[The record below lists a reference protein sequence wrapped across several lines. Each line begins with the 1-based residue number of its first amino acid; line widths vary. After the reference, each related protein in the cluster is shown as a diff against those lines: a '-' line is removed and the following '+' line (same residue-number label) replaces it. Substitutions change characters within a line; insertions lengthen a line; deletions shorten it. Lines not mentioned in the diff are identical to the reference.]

1 MRTAVLRTLAAVAV
15 LPGLVSGC
23 TGAPSSQP
31 ARPARPAQSAQSA
44 QSAQGSAGLGDV
56 RPCPGIPGFR
66 CGSLSVRLDPSGSTP
81 GRLSLRVAVSSV
93 ASAPR
98 GVLLFLTGGPGEPGV
113 PFVPRLEDRLGQA
126 LSGYRLVMFDQRG
139 TGAGALDCPALQRQM
154 GASDLTVPAPAAVR
168 SCAAAIGP
176 DRQFYATADTVADIE
191 ALRAALGVARLT
203 VDGVSYG
210 SYVAERFALAHPGEV
225 SRLVLDSVV
234 PSWNVDPLQ
243 LVNMRQS
250 AAVLRDVCAAQRCGF
265 DPASDL
271 AAVVRR
277 YHDGPALLDMLVA
290 LSVGD
295 PSFPGVPA
303 ALHAAAAG
311 HPDALTALIARV
323 HAADAATAGELSQG
337 LHASALCAD
346 MPMPWGGPDT
356 PLAARPARLARAV
369 ARLSTAQVWP
379 FDRATAAG
387 NGFIQTCLYWPPAPA
402 PSHGPDAAALH
413 AGLPRIPVL
422 LLAGGHDLSTPLA
435 GARAQAA
442 LAPDGHLF
450 VVPAAGHSVQNRAAG
465 DPAEAELARFLG

>member
-1 MRTAVLRTLAAVAV
+1 MGKTTLRALAAAAVLAGLA
-15 LPGLVSGC
+15 SGC
-23 TGAPSSQP
+23 TGAP
-31 ARPARPAQSAQSA
+31 ARPAGQAAPAGQSAPAQNP
-44 QSAQGSAGLGDV
+44 AGLHDV
-56 RPCPGIPGFR
+56 RPCPGMPGFR
-66 CGSLSVRLDPSGSTP
+66 CGSLSVRLDPSGSAP
-81 GRLSLRVAVSSV
+81 GRLSLRVAMSDI

-98 GVLLFLTGGPGEPGV
+98 GVLVFLTGGPGQPGV
-113 PFVPRLEDRLGQA
+113 PFAPRLAGRLGPA
-126 LSGYRLVMFDQRG
+126 LHGYRLVMFDRRG
-139 TGAGALDCPALQRQM
+139 TGAGALACPALQRQM
-154 GASDLTVPAPAAVR
+154 GASDLTVPSPAAVR

-176 DRQFYATADTVADIE
+176 DRRFFATADTVADIE
-191 ALRAALGVARLT
+191 ALRAALGVPRITL
-203 VDGVSYG
+203 DGVSYG
-210 SYVAERFALAHPGEV
+210 SYVAEQFALAHPGEV

-243 LVNMRQS
+243 LVNMQRT
-250 AAVLRDVCAAQRCGF
+250 ATVLREACAAQDCGS

-311 HPDALTALIARV
+311 RPGALNALIARV

-337 LHASALCAD
+337 LHASTLCAD

-356 PLAARPARLARAV
+356 PLAARPAALARAV
-369 ARLSTAQVWP
+369 ARLTTAQVWP
-379 FDRATAAG
+379 FDRDTAAG
-387 NGFIQTCLYWPPAPA
+387 NGFIRTCLYWPPAPA
-402 PSHGPDAAALH
+402 PAAA
-413 AGLPRIPVL
+413 AAPRTELPSVPVL

-442 LAPDGHLF
+442 LAPDGHLL
-450 VVPAAGHSVQNRAAG
+450 VVPTAGHSVQSRAAG
-465 DPAEAELARFLG
+465 NPAEAELARFLG